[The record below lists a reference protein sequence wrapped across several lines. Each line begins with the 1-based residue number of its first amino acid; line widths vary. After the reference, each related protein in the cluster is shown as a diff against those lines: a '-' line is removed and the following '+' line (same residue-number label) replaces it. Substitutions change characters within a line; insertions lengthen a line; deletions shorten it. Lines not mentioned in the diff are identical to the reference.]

1 MRRLQW
7 ALRSLARQRARV
19 GLAVL
24 GIVVAAAMLLDMV
37 MLGGGMTISFRSM
50 LEAQGFELRIA
61 PRGTLPFDS
70 EATVPGAAALRA
82 RLEADPRIEKVGMIL
97 GAQLFVERPTGVV
110 TAAGLGVDP
119 DAQVDYTLD
128 TGADLTAP
136 NDLLVSPTFLAALG
150 AAIGD
155 TVMVAAGY
163 DPQLRT
169 YTGRQALV
177 IRGIATFNY
186 LPADRP
192 VAALLLP
199 TLQAMGGDATRDRIS
214 FAVARLVDGTDAAV
228 VSAALEASE
237 PTVSVLSTSQAL
249 AAVEERLSYF
259 RQLAFIL
266 ASVSLVVG
274 FLLVTTIVTVGV
286 NERLGEIAVLRAIG
300 TSTGGIVAQILAEGA
315 VLGITGALGGLVVGL
330 ITAEWLNSILSGFPG
345 LPAEFDFF
353 VFRARDA
360 WTSLGLLALCGTL
373 AGVLPAWRAAS
384 LPIART
390 LREDA
395 VV

>member
-1 MRRLQW
+1 
-7 ALRSLARQRARV
+7 
-19 GLAVL
+19 
-24 GIVVAAAMLLDMV
+24 
-37 MLGGGMTISFRSM
+37 
-50 LEAQGFELRIA
+50 
-61 PRGTLPFDS
+61 
-70 EATVPGAAALRA
+70 
-82 RLEADPRIEKVGMIL
+82 MIL

-119 DAQVDYTLD
+119 DAQVDYTLG
-128 TGADLTAP
+128 TGTELTAP

-199 TLQAMGGDATRDRIS
+199 TLQSMGGDATRDRIS
-214 FAVARLVDGTDAAV
+214 FAVARLQDGADAAV

-300 TSTGGIVAQILAEGA
+300 TSKGGIVAQILAEGA
-315 VLGITGALGGLVVGL
+315 VLGLTGALGGLVVGL

>member
-1 MRRLQW
+1 
-7 ALRSLARQRARV
+7 
-19 GLAVL
+19 
-24 GIVVAAAMLLDMV
+24 
-37 MLGGGMTISFRSM
+37 
-50 LEAQGFELRIA
+50 
-61 PRGTLPFDS
+61 
-70 EATVPGAAALRA
+70 
-82 RLEADPRIEKVGMIL
+82 
-97 GAQLFVERPTGVV
+97 
-110 TAAGLGVDP
+110 
-119 DAQVDYTLD
+119 
-128 TGADLTAP
+128 
-136 NDLLVSPTFLAALG
+136 
-150 AAIGD
+150 
-155 TVMVAAGY
+155 
-163 DPQLRT
+163 
-169 YTGRQALV
+169 
-177 IRGIATFNY
+177 
-186 LPADRP
+186 
-192 VAALLLP
+192 
-199 TLQAMGGDATRDRIS
+199 MGGDATRDRIS
-214 FAVARLVDGTDAAV
+214 FAVARLQDGADAAV

-249 AAVEERLSYF
+249 AAVEGRLSYF

-300 TSTGGIVAQILAEGA
+300 TSKGGIVAQILAEGA
-315 VLGITGALGGLVVGL
+315 VLGLTGALGGLVVGL